1 MRKIV
6 IVPKAHNSRQVIE
19 NPRGGKSIIGL
30 DRGINIFKKSF
41 SEKLEENLIKEL
53 KENNLDYNVEIDRFY
68 GPIEFLVNEEDDL
81 VLISPYIKNIVD
93 MSNMER
99 SNYYLLN
106 ENEFLE
112 GNVENIIK
120 HLVKNNSK

>member
-93 MSNMER
+93 TSNMER

>member
-53 KENNLDYNVEIDRFY
+53 KENNLDYSVEIDRFY

-93 MSNMER
+93 TSNMER